1 LQTHTIEFIKREIK
15 INDIANSGY
24 IAFYLYLVMLLIQW
38 VVATFSKSKQS
49 DAVPGKI
56 DNNLSHDSFV
66 FRAHR
71 TFHNTLE
78 NSALFVGTVLLAFVL
93 NVQSPIFAIF
103 IWTYLIARIVH
114 MVLYYVIA
122 TEKNPSPRT
131 YFFLIGVAANIA
143 MLVIL
148 GLRLI

>member
-1 LQTHTIEFIKREIK
+1 M
-15 INDIANSGY
+15 NDIANSGY

-38 VVATFSKSKQS
+38 VVATFSKSKQP

>member
-1 LQTHTIEFIKREIK
+1 MQLDNIEFIKREIK
-15 INDIANSGY
+15 MNDIANSGY

-38 VVATFSKSKQS
+38 VVATFSKSKQP

-56 DNNLSHDSFV
+56 DNNLSHDSFI

-78 NSALFVGTVLLAFVL
+78 NSALFVGTILLAFVL

-131 YFFLIGVAANIA
+131 YFFLIGVVANIA

>member
-1 LQTHTIEFIKREIK
+1 MNEV
-15 INDIANSGY
+15 AYSGS

-38 VVATFSKSKQS
+38 IVATFSKSKQP

-56 DNNLSHDSFV
+56 NENLSHDSFV

-78 NSALFVGTVLLAFVL
+78 NSALFVGTILLAFVL

-114 MVLYYVIA
+114 MVLYYAIA

-131 YFFLIGVAANIA
+131 YFFLIGVVANIA

>member
-1 LQTHTIEFIKREIK
+1 M
-15 INDIANSGY
+15 NDVAYTGY

-38 VVATFSKSKQS
+38 VVATFSKAKQPN
-49 DAVPGKI
+49 AVPGKI
-56 DNNLSHDSFV
+56 DENLSHDSFV

-78 NSALFVGTVLLAFVL
+78 NSALFAGTVLLAFAL
-93 NVQSPIFAIF
+93 NIQTSIFAIC
-103 IWTYLIARIVH
+103 IWTYLVARIVH
-114 MVLYYVIA
+114 MALYYAIE

-131 YFFLIGVAANIA
+131 YFFLIGVAANVV

-148 GLRLI
+148 GLGLI

>member
-1 LQTHTIEFIKREIK
+1 MNEV
-15 INDIANSGY
+15 AYSGY

-38 VVATFSKSKQS
+38 IVATFSKSKQP

-56 DNNLSHDSFV
+56 NENLSHDSFV

-131 YFFLIGVAANIA
+131 YFFLIGVVANIA